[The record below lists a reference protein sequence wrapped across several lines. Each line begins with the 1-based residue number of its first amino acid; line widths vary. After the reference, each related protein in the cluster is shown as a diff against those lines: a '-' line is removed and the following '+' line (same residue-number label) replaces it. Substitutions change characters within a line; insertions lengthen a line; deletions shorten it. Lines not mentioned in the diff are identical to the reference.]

1 MRQEKPAVPGYAK
14 IRQMNRGSYDADRAR
29 SILDAGLVG
38 HVGFIADERPMVI
51 PMAYAREG
59 DRLYLHGA
67 SKTRIIKDN
76 AEGVPMS
83 MTVTL
88 LDGLV
93 VARSAFH
100 HSVNYRCAIVHGTAR
115 LVTDEKEKEAALT
128 AITDHLLPGRWDE
141 CRPMTAQ
148 ELKATGV
155 LALDMEHVSTKVRT
169 GAPVDDDEDYE
180 LEIWAGVVPVVT
192 ALGQP
197 HSDERVKPEVE
208 APPSVGLAKRK
219 FA

>member
-1 MRQEKPAVPGYAK
+1 MKHEKPPVPGYAR
-14 IRQMNRGSYDADRAR
+14 IRQMNRGSYDTDLAH

-38 HVGFIADERPMVI
+38 HVGFIADERPMVM
-51 PMAYAREG
+51 PMAYARNG
-59 DRLYLHGA
+59 DKLYLHGA

-76 AEGVPMS
+76 AAGVPMS

-115 LVTDEKEKEAALT
+115 LVTDEEEKEAALA
-128 AITDHLLPGRWDE
+128 AITDHLLPGRWNE

-155 LALDMEHVSTKVRT
+155 VVLAMEHVSTKVRT
-169 GAPVDDDEDYE
+169 GPPVDDDEDYE
-180 LEIWAGVVPVVT
+180 LEIWAGVVPVVE

-197 HSDERVKPEVE
+197 LADERVKPGVD
-208 APPSVGLAKRK
+208 APPSIDLAKKK